1 VSNAAMSFYF
11 PSGKFPICPTDK
23 EITMHEPLAR
33 VDHSVLRVNQAT
45 IIALLI
51 VAFIANI
58 PGLVALVGA
67 VMLIGTALKQP
78 GFKLIY
84 TGILKPRGIV
94 KPDVIADNPQPHV
107 FAQGMGG
114 AVLACAVIAFAFD
127 SAVIGWALTWL
138 VIALAALNLF
148 AGFCAGCF
156 VYYWLARLR
165 LPGFNAQPPANT
177 FPGMRP
183 SQKVG

>member
-1 VSNAAMSFYF
+1 MSE
-11 PSGKFPICPTDK
+11 S
-23 EITMHEPLAR
+23 LAR
-33 VDHSVLRVNQAT
+33 VDHSALRVNQAMIILWS
-45 IIALLI
+45 IIAFVLNVPWLVAI
-51 VAFIANI
+51 V
-58 PGLVALVGA
+58 GLV
-67 VMLIGTALKQP
+67 MLSGTALRQP

-84 TGILKPRGIV
+84 AGFLKPRGIV
-94 KPDVIADNPQPHV
+94 KPDVIADNPQPHI

-114 AVLACAVIAFAFD
+114 TVLAIAVVAFLLN

-156 VYYWLARLR
+156 VYYWLGRLH
-165 LPGFNAQPPANT
+165 LPGFNVQPPADT

-183 SQKVG
+183 SHKAS